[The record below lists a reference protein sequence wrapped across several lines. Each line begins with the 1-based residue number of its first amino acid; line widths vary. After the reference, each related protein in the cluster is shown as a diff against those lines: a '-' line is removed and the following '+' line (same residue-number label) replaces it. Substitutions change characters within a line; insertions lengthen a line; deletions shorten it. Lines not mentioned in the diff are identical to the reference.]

1 MYLDEIHD
9 GDDLVNGAAYN
20 GDYNYQVKINSADMT
35 LSTGSTGALT
45 VDVVLNGKEVDRP
58 VTWKTSN
65 PEIVTIGQNGNYAVV
80 GEVGQ
85 SADITVML
93 SGNEA
98 VADTIKIVVGEQ
110 VVEPEIYLDPA
121 FNKIREYQTI
131 EFDVKVSIGGV
142 EIKPDT
148 VRINADS
155 EYLTVEKTTSGWQL
169 TCNKRSTS
177 SLTMNVTIVDKT
189 YNISKTA
196 KFDIQAV
203 SMMG

>member
-1 MYLDEIHD
+1 MLEIQVRSMGVNLNLD
-9 GDDLVNGAAYN
+9 LYRKAYFYF
-20 GDYNYQVKINSADMT
+20 DS
-35 LSTGSTGALT
+35 
-45 VDVVLNGKEVDRP
+45 
-58 VTWKTSN
+58 
-65 PEIVTIGQNGNYAVV
+65 
-80 GEVGQ
+80 
-85 SADITVML
+85 
-93 SGNEA
+93 
-98 VADTIKIVVGEQ
+98 
-110 VVEPEIYLDPA
+110 A

-169 TCNKRSTS
+169 TCNKRSTMP
-177 SLTMNVTIVDKT
+177 LTMNVTIVDKT